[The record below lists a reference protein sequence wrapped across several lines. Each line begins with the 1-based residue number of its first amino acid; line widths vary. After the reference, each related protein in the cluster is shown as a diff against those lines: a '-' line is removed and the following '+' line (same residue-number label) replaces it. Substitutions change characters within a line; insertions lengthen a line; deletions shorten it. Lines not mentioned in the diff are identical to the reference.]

1 MNKSADVKIP
11 DRFLD
16 AIGNDSGNCVLFV
29 GAGLSKKGVRR
40 GGAGIPDWDEL
51 MQLMI
56 KYLEDAGRYDE
67 TKTEQLRAMLKEDPP
82 RYLDVAEEFWKAH
95 IHDLGGYERFLRRH
109 LDPSDLIESEIH
121 KLIFNIGFRGVVS
134 YNFDLVFEKL
144 DDHRWIPVVYPD
156 LMDQIDHIQRGGF
169 FAKIHGCISRPAN
182 SLILTRSSYEKL
194 RLHQNYRDLIFTV
207 LFAHKVLCVGFSLR
221 DPDFQ
226 SILQELKNRWE
237 SRFPPLYALMRDPGE
252 SARSEW
258 LTRGIDILPYA
269 DHHQLKDFFQELA
282 GLPPKRHY
290 HARKPVDR
298 GGPKHRPGLTRRNK
312 DERQPKGMDSEAADI
327 AALLVEWQAAPK
339 IEEMDR
345 ILSDHLQRLPTVESK
360 EALLFRLGAL
370 CEPRQAPHLCRQL
383 IVLQTPTCDE
393 FVLKILAAAAEDDY
407 LNALKPHRLNVSIH
421 RWVMEQQ
428 DWTFHS
434 RLHDKIKVPIKGAT
448 QAVRVF
454 GTFAHFEFHGRR
466 LMRLCKWLLEEAWGA
481 EGINLWTTFLSILTR
496 IKSNPGRH
504 GLDDL
509 YVVAQHIPGASA
521 EIEKVVFAKDFVRED
536 DLQLRWFKSGD
547 EQIVQSVQFEKFAKS
562 LAAATRSP
570 GELLTEAFAL
580 EASLPKNVY
589 RPYTDT
595 VVQRLL
601 DEFVQRTHLT
611 VHSSSDI
618 YDPTKAREIL
628 EALAALRIPQQQL
641 TILWAINQW
650 PERMRGLGSLGEDSE
665 SLRTG
670 LFIPLW
676 WRYSSE
682 ARIEYL
688 CQHHRGHS
696 PYPDRTGQEFLL
708 EDIMGL
714 HYDIDKDFRETFDR
728 SLDAY
733 RDPTEPGRYEPRPLQ
748 EIWRDRQLTYQLL
761 DECPPELVRR
771 VAIRRVD
778 WENLQPG
785 SVRWAEAKERAQ
797 RLFTER
803 QNLHEYVSSE
813 RGDYVIDNLLGAYF
827 PARREIVLYVQMIRY
842 AATELGLDEDAL
854 ATVVYIHE
862 TTHAFSHL
870 GRDLS
875 GRMWDGFALPL
886 ADVPD
891 AQPNKPHEAIAQC
904 YTFKLLERLD
914 DRRLL
919 AAFSTLEQNSDP
931 VYRAWRQTENYSLE
945 AMREVLVR
953 YRTRGSDW
961 PPNH

>member
-1 MNKSADVKIP
+1 MKIF

-16 AIGNDSGNCVLFV
+16 AIGNDPGNCVLVV
-29 GAGLSKKGVRR
+29 GAGLSKKGVRTA
-40 GGAGIPDWDEL
+40 GAGIPDWDEL

-56 KYLEDAGRYDE
+56 KDLEGAGRCDK

-95 IHDLGGYERFLRRH
+95 IHDQGGYERFLRRH
-109 LDPSDLIESEIH
+109 LNPPDLIESEIH
-121 KLIFNIGFRGVVS
+121 RLILNIGFTGLVS

-144 DDHRWIPVVYPD
+144 DDHRWTPVVYPD
-156 LMDQIDHIQRGGF
+156 LMEQIDHFQRKFF
-169 FAKIHGCISRPAN
+169 FAKIHGCISRPAS
-182 SLILTRSSYEKL
+182 SLVLTRSSYEKL
-194 RLHQNYRDLIFTV
+194 RLHPNYRDLIATV

-226 SILQELKNRWE
+226 SIIQDLKNRWGPPL
-237 SRFPPLYALMRDPGE
+237 PPLYALMRDPGE

-258 LTRGIDILPYA
+258 LARGIDILPYEEHEQIT
-269 DHHQLKDFFQELA
+269 DLFQALA
-282 GLPPKRHY
+282 GLPTRGDY
-290 HARKPVDR
+290 RARRPVDR
-298 GGPKHRPGLTRRNK
+298 GGPRHRPGPKRRNK
-312 DERQPKGMDSEAADI
+312 DQRRPKGVDSEATNI
-327 AALLVEWQAAPK
+327 SALLVEWQEAPK
-339 IEEMDR
+339 IEDMDR
-345 ILSDHLQRLPTVESK
+345 ILSDHLLALSTVESK
-360 EALLFRLGAL
+360 EGLLFRLGAL

-383 IVLQTPTCDE
+383 IVLQTTTCEE
-393 FVLKILAAAAEDDY
+393 FVLKILATAAHDDT
-407 LNALKPHRLNVSIH
+407 LNVLKPHPLNVPVH
-421 RWVMEQQ
+421 RWIMEQE
-428 DWTFHS
+428 DWRFHS
-434 RLHDKIKVPIKGAT
+434 GLLDKRL
-448 QAVRVF
+448 QRV
-454 GTFAHFEFHGRR
+454 
-466 LMRLCKWLLEEAWGA
+466 LKWLLEEAWGA

-496 IKSNPGRH
+496 IKSNPARH

-521 EIEKVVFAKDFVRED
+521 EIEKIVFVKEFVRED
-536 DLQLRWFKSGD
+536 DQQRRWFKSWD

-570 GELLTEAFAL
+570 HELLTEAFAL

-595 VVQRLL
+595 VIQRLL
-601 DEFVQRTHLT
+601 DDFVQRTHLT

-641 TILWAINQW
+641 TILWAINHW
-650 PERMRGLGSLGEDSE
+650 PERMRGLISLGADSE

-688 CQHHRGHS
+688 RQHHRGHS

-714 HYDIDKDFRETFDR
+714 HYDIDKDFRETFSR
-728 SLDAY
+728 SLDTY

-748 EIWRDRQLTYQLL
+748 EIWRDRELTYHLL

-778 WENLQPG
+778 WDNLQPG
-785 SVRWAEAKERAQ
+785 SVRWAEAKDRAQ

-813 RGDYVIDNLLGAYF
+813 RGDYVIDNLLGTYF

-842 AATELGLDEDAL
+842 AASELGLDEEAL
-854 ATVVYIHE
+854 STVVYMHE
-862 TTHAFSHL
+862 TAHAFSHL

-891 AQPNKPHEAIAQC
+891 AQPNKPHEAIAQF
-904 YTFKLLERLD
+904 YTFKLLEWLD

-919 AAFSTLEQNSDP
+919 NAFSMLEKSSDP
-931 VYRAWRQTENYSLE
+931 VYRAWRQTEQYSLE

-953 YRTRGSDW
+953 YRSGDGEW
-961 PPNH
+961 PPHR